1 MLLFIPSATAVAVV
15 RARFNTSHV
24 TLYLYQFHSL
34 KKLLLCFNTSHV
46 TLYPGHP
53 FKCGWMGWV
62 SIHLMLLFI
71 CLRNARFVH
80 FSISFNTSHVTLY
93 HGIRQCTIQKQS
105 RFNTS
110 HVTLY
115 LFSASNSAIHSARF
129 NTSHGTLYHIHKD
142 LNIGNLC
149 CFNTSHVTLY
159 RTPCFKVQH
168 IILVSIHLMLLFIY
182 GDGEFYVNTIQFQYI
197 SCYSL
202 SLVL

>member
-1 MLLFIPSATAVAVV
+1 MLLSE
-15 RARFNTSHV
+15 
-24 TLYLYQFHSL
+24 QFHYIQHFILFQYISCYSL
-34 KKLLLCFNTSHV
+34 SVQGAAEMPWL
-46 TLYPGHP
+46 
-53 FKCGWMGWV
+53 
-62 SIHLMLLFI
+62 
-71 CLRNARFVH
+71 
-80 FSISFNTSHVTLY
+80 ISFNTSHVTLY
-93 HGIRQCTIQKQS
+93 LQQMVADADEVTFQHISCYSLSDQYTVKPFSNTVSIHLMLLFILETVRDHPEYS

-110 HVTLY
+110 HV
-115 LFSASNSAIHSARF
+115 
-129 NTSHGTLYHIHKD
+129 TLYHIHKD

>member
-110 HVTLY
+110 H
-115 LFSASNSAIHSARF
+115 
-129 NTSHGTLYHIHKD
+129 GTLYHIHKD